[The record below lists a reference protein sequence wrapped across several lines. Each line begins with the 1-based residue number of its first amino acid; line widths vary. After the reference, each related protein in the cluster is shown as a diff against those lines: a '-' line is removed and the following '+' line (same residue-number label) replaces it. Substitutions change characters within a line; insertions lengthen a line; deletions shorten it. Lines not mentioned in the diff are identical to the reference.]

1 MDAFRKSIPQ
11 IVTEL
16 WKAKKRLRQVTLV
29 ANDLRRIEQQKIV
42 AKAAENNRSAKQE
55 QKSQWDIEEARRLGR
70 LQT

>member
-16 WKAKKRLRQVTLV
+16 WKAKKRLRQVTSV
-29 ANDLRRIEQQKIV
+29 ANNLRRIEQQKIV